1 MLNIALYFWVS
12 NYTRQVSL
20 ISVLKVIFTYKT
32 IPQIIE
38 AHTYVY
44 FIFHFANVAYLIS
57 TTLLFISS
65 DGILL
70 HIKVH

>member
-12 NYTRQVSL
+12 NYTRQVPL

-38 AHTYVY
+38 AHAYVY
-44 FIFHFANVAYLIS
+44 FVSFCKCSISHFHYFTIYI
-57 TTLLFISS
+57 
-65 DGILL
+65 
-70 HIKVH
+70 